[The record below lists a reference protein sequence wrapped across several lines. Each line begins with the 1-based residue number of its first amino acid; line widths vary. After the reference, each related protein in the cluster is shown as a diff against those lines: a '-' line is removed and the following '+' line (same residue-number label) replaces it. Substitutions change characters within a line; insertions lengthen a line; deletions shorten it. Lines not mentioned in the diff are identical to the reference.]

1 MPNTHRYDLKCGK
14 GSISA
19 GEKCTKGSAQ
29 AAPAAP
35 GGRRTYPRRSLA
47 QKALKTAGIASM
59 VGGTAYALGGL
70 ARGRVGHAYGGL
82 TAINAGGAALN
93 YSSALEAERKGQ
105 KAKAKQLKYQAA
117 GGLAM
122 AGLTGAAAHL
132 EGKSWE
138 RMRDRYSSNNAERAR
153 EWARQQEERFRSGG
167 RRAGGPRPSSY
178 KSDPFSDLGVNENA
192 SDDEI
197 KRAWKKAMA
206 QHHPDRGGDP
216 EKAKNIN
223 SAFQEI
229 MRRRGRKDCI
239 YADGFSFHTDDLW
252 L

>member
-29 AAPAAP
+29 AAPA
-35 GGRRTYPRRSLA
+35 GRRTYPRRSFA
-47 QKALKTAGIASM
+47 QKALKTAGIAGM

-93 YSSALEAERKGQ
+93 LSSALEAERKGK
-105 KAKAKQLKYQAA
+105 KAQAKQLKYRAA
-117 GGLAM
+117 GSLAM
-122 AGLTGAAAHL
+122 AGLTGTAAHL
-132 EGKSWE
+132 EGRNWA
-138 RMRDRYSSNNAERAR
+138 RMRERYSTRNAENAR
-153 EWARQQEERFRSGG
+153 EWARKQEERFRSGG
-167 RRAGGPRPSSY
+167 RRSGGPRPSSY
-178 KSDPFSDLGVNENA
+178 KTNPFSDLGVNENA

-197 KRAWKKAMA
+197 KRAWKNAMREN
-206 QHHPDRGGDP
+206 HPDRGGDP

-223 SAFQEI
+223 AAFQEI
-229 MRRRGRKDCI
+229 MRRRGRKDSI
-239 YADGFSFHTDDLW
+239 FADGFSFEPDDLW